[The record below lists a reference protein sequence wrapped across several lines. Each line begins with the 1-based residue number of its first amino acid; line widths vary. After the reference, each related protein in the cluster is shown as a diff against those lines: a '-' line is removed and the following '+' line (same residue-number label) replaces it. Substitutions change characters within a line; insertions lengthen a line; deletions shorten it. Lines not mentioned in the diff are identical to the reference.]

1 MAKVKTTTKT
11 SSMITEQNSD
21 FFNILTG
28 KNASFYE
35 KLLMTFYE
43 EIYKGSVG
51 EVTSNKAYL
60 KSMIIRVQRDFDTDE
75 ENKNFSVILNRLE
88 ETGWI
93 ESKFD
98 NLLIEYIYN
107 FTRIGRKVAQSLYQL
122 NNKDTITRHRNVRTT
137 LGLLESYKRDGDPYD
152 LVDALETSD
161 YIVSDLMDQINEIH
175 EARKKMIHD
184 ATQNVEQAGENFIE
198 YIEKDFKSSITVY
211 FNEDSISEHANRI
224 NEVIND
230 ILDDAETLQA
240 RNRRMV
246 ERYPTLTE
254 DEYPVE
260 TQLITISDRVKNAK
274 DNRMPELIESIKSLF
289 KFSEMVLKQVSSLMI
304 KRSSHMNT
312 LALQIKDSDENEQE
326 KILDAITKKISVSR
340 SRYLDPY
347 KIKVRNITKKRVKN
361 NNATI
366 TRQPTHEEQ
375 IEHKI
380 KTAIRESRAYL
391 SADVQKR
398 IIETLKEEDSII
410 NGLIPID
417 TYKDLSFAINVV
429 SVASTSGMF
438 EVIKTG
444 SISKNKYFTTDEYI
458 INKKD

>member
-1 MAKVKTTTKT
+1 
-11 SSMITEQNSD
+11 MITQKNSD

-28 KNASFYE
+28 KNAFFYE
-35 KLLMTFYE
+35 QLLMTLYE
-43 EIYKGSVG
+43 EVYKGSMG
-51 EVTSNKAYL
+51 EITSNKSYL
-60 KSMIIRVQRDFDTDE
+60 KSMIVRTLRDFDTDD
-75 ENKNFSVILNRLE
+75 ENKNFSTILHRLE

-93 ESKFD
+93 ESKYD
-98 NLLIEYIYN
+98 NLLMEYIYN
-107 FTRIGRKVAQSLYQL
+107 FTRVGRKVAQSLYQL
-122 NNKDTITRHRNVRTT
+122 NNKDSITRHRNVRTT

-175 EARKKMIHD
+175 EARKKMLHD

-224 NEVIND
+224 DETINK
-230 ILDDAETLQA
+230 ILDDVETLET

-246 ERYPTLTE
+246 ERYPTLKE
-254 DEYPVE
+254 EEYPVE

-274 DNRMPELIESIKSLF
+274 DNRIPELIESIKSLF
-289 KFSEMVLKQVSSLMI
+289 KFSEMVLKQVNSLMI

-312 LALQIKDSDENEQE
+312 LAIQIQNGDEHE
-326 KILDAITKKISVSR
+326 KEEILNSIAKKISVPK
-340 SRYLDPY
+340 SRYFDPY
-347 KIKVRNITKKRVKN
+347 KIKVRSVTKKSAKN
-361 NNATI
+361 NTAII
-366 TRQPTHEEQ
+366 TRQATREEQ
-375 IEHKI
+375 IEQKI

-391 SADVQKR
+391 SADIQKR
-398 IIETLKEEDSII
+398 IIDTLKEEDSII

-417 TYKDLSFAINVV
+417 SYKDLSFALNLV
-429 SVASTSGMF
+429 SVASKSGLFNVTS
-438 EVIKTG
+438 TG
-444 SISKNKYFTTDEYI
+444 GKSINKYFTTDEYI